1 MLIQLLLP
9 IAQYIVEWAL
19 EKANMEDELEDAIVV
34 ILVKILEKAV
44 KMTKTDVDDKI
55 LDLVKVAL
63 KPSTK
68 EEPMVVEFD
77 EPTFEIES

>member
-1 MLIQLLLP
+1 MIQLLLP

-68 EEPMVVEFD
+68 EKPMVVEFD